1 MTAQEFITAIQAG
14 GTVEVD
20 TDIDFNDYVFTS
32 YVAVPANTIINGNGH
47 TLTNIQQGTS
57 SYIFGFSGAC
67 TINNLNI
74 RNLNLPSNPLFLGGN
89 GVHEINE
96 CQISG
101 NCHQIYN
108 SGTYQY
114 QDNITFNRCSMH
126 ISRFYDIRGTLNDCY
141 VIVEN
146 NTRTSGSSNMYL
158 LGTYANNT
166 YFKGNLKITGTMT
179 IQTTFS
185 NCCINIDVD
194 DSDYTITLNMSG
206 SLVSVINSD
215 KAPNT
220 SRTSYIVAVTDT
232 EMHDAQALFDK
243 GFNIYVPST

>member
-1 MTAQEFITAIQAG
+1 MTSQEFITAVQAG
-14 GTVEVD
+14 GTIEVD
-20 TDIDFNDYVFTS
+20 SDIDFNDYVFS
-32 YVAVPANTIINGNGH
+32 SSVDIPANTIINGNGH

-57 SYIFGFSGAC
+57 SYIFGFSGAI

-74 RNLNLPSNPLFLGGN
+74 RNLNLPSIQLFNGGSGAHN
-89 GVHEINE
+89 LNE

-101 NCHQIYN
+101 NCYILYS
-108 SGTYQY
+108 SGSYSY
-114 QDNITFNRCSMH
+114 QDNITCNRCSMH
-126 ISRFYDIRGTLNDCY
+126 ISRFYWLRGTLNDCY
-141 VIVEN
+141 LIVEN

-166 YFKGNLKITGTMT
+166 YFKGNLKITGAMT
-179 IQTTFS
+179 IVTTFS

-194 DSDYTITLNMSG
+194 DSAYTITLNSSA

-243 GFNIYVPST
+243 GFNIYVP